1 MLQATRWAGQ
11 GCVGLGS
18 IAKDSH
24 YLEMRWLVLLRF
36 AAFCLACHLLLNNFT
51 DWSDDPIH
59 WNPEHLNNTDCA
71 AFAKSTLRHGA
82 LHLPKHIG
90 LHLSYDIRAFAGN
103 IHNLN
108 NSSILLVRTEFLW
121 RDWESANRW
130 LGEKGEILSGAASR
144 NSSSFELPISK
155 QMSDSGRR
163 NLCIALKDEYNLYL
177 RLLGRAANL
186 SEREKLESLKIA
198 QRNCPEL
205 KLKL

>member
-1 MLQATRWAGQ
+1 MYT
-11 GCVGLGS
+11 
-18 IAKDSH
+18 K
-24 YLEMRWLVLLRF
+24 
-36 AAFCLACHLLLNNFT
+36 LLNNFT

-71 AFAKSTLRHGA
+71 AFAKSTLRHGG
-82 LHLPKHIG
+82 LHLPKHLG

-108 NSSILLVRTEFLW
+108 NSSILLW

-130 LGEKGEILSGAASR
+130 LGEKGEILSGPTGR

-163 NLCIALKDEYNLYL
+163 NLCVALKDEYNLYL

-186 SEREKLESLKIA
+186 SERERLESLEIA